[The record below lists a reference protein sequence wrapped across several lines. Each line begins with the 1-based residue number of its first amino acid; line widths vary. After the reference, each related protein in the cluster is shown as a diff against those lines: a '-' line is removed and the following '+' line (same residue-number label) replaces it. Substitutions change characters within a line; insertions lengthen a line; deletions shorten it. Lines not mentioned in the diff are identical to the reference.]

1 MILTC
6 PSCSTRYSVDPATLG
21 ADGRAVRC
29 ARCGHNWRQTPPADM
44 PRRLDSMFE
53 REVPRPLPPG
63 SNLPALRERR
73 QRINRIGWILLVL
86 FLAVVLGGGLGAR
99 EGIVELWPA
108 SGRLYDAIGLG
119 LEPEELGLDLLNVET
134 HSIKEGE
141 VTVLVIEG
149 QVMNS
154 AESARRVPPIR
165 VALIDKNK
173 RELATWEVAAE
184 KTELAP
190 DELTRFSARFSS
202 PPASAAS
209 LAVSFET
216 DENG

>member
-6 PSCSTRYSVDPATLG
+6 PSCSTRYAVDPATLG
-21 ADGRAVRC
+21 VDGRTVRC
-29 ARCGHNWRQTPPADM
+29 ARCGHNWRQAPPADM
-44 PRRLDSMFE
+44 PQRLDFIFE
-53 REVPRPLPPG
+53 RETPRPIPPG

-73 QRINRIGWILLVL
+73 QHINRVGWILLVL
-86 FLAVVLGGGLGAR
+86 FLAVVLGGGFGAR

-108 SGRLYDAIGLG
+108 SGRLYEAIGLG

-141 VTVLVIEG
+141 VTVLVVEG

-154 AESARRVPPIR
+154 AGRVRRVPPIR

-173 RELATWEVAAE
+173 REIAAWEVVAE

-190 DELTRFSARFSS
+190 DELTRFSARLSS
-202 PPASAAS
+202 PPAGAAS
-209 LAVSFET
+209 LAVSFVT